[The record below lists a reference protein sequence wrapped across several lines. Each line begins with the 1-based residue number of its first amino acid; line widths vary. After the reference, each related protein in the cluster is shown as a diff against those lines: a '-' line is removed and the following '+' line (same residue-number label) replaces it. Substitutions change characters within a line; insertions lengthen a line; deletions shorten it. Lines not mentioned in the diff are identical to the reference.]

1 MLKITV
7 PTAQMRK
14 KGAQAPFCLLFIR
27 SSIVSSAMLPQ
38 SLLYLFLSLQL
49 VATQNSLSS
58 SIDLQHFGNYA
69 DLRGCSKDCLA
80 DFCCN
85 YNLAGQLG
93 CTTNE
98 CFCGHQ
104 SDGNV
109 ILEKCINSYCLSDS
123 GDLASATSF
132 YGAYCA
138 NYLASATPTASTI
151 QNGEGSPAGR
161 PVLTT
166 ITPTGIFP
174 VEHI

>member
-1 MLKITV
+1 MHEIAVSKI
-7 PTAQMRK
+7 K
-14 KGAQAPFCLLFIR
+14 KGGSPNSSFLFGFPQ
-27 SSIVSSAMLPQ
+27 VSLITISVMISQGLF
-38 SLLYLFLSLQL
+38 YLALSLQL
-49 VATQNSLSS
+49 AVAQKAST

-69 DLRGCSKDCLA
+69 DLRGCSKNCLA

-109 ILEKCINSYCLSDS
+109 LLEQCINSECSGNS
-123 GDLASATSF
+123 GDVASATSF

-138 NYLASATPTASTI
+138 NYLASATTTVNTI
-151 QNGEGSPAGR
+151 QTGGGTAAGR
-161 PVLTT
+161 QVLSTV
-166 ITPTGIFP
+166 TPTGNFL
-174 VEHI
+174 VEQS